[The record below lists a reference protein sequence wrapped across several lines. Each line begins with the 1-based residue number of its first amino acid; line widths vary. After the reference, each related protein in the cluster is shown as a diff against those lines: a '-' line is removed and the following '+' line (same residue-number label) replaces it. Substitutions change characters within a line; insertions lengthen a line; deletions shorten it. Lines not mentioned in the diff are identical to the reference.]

1 MRAGFIKY
9 TVKNWKQTTKKKQYL
24 VENIYLVYPIL
35 ILYILRMSAMVIN
48 EHDYSVIWQ
57 EPKSYAYFI
66 DGRLSSILAVDQCFC
81 LIVITKHSFTLCSVA
96 RGSSVPIW
104 I

>member
-1 MRAGFIKY
+1 MQAGFIKY
-9 TVKNWKQTTKKKQYL
+9 TVKNCKQTTIKKQSL
-24 VENIYLVYPIL
+24 VENVDLVYPIL

-66 DGRLSSILAVDQCFC
+66 DGCLSAADQGFG
-81 LIVITKHSFTLCSVA
+81 LIVITKHSVTLCSVA

-104 I
+104 V